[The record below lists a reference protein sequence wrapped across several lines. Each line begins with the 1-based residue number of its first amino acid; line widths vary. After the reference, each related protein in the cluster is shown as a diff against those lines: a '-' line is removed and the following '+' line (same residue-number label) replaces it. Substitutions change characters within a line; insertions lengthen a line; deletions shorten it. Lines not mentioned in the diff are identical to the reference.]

1 MMMIDLVKQ
10 FKQQKSQI
18 RMNNK
23 LILIVED
30 EEDIL
35 ELLEYTLQKEGY
47 ETIGF
52 LTIDN
57 NVRKVLDEEQIDLI
71 LMDRNLPGIEGTTFI
86 SEIKQQGYANPVIYV
101 TAKDKDEDI
110 IDGFDNHADDYIT
123 KPFNI
128 KELCARIKAVIK
140 RSSKEVD
147 VLKVKD
153 IIYKSS
159 NKKFYID
166 NEEIELTHLEHDLLL
181 EFIKNKD
188 ILLSREHLLNSVWQD
203 SFEKKEK
210 TVNVAIKRLK
220 AKIDPDAKKEYIRSI
235 RGEGYIFC

>member
-1 MMMIDLVKQ
+1 
-10 FKQQKSQI
+10 
-18 RMNNK
+18 MNDK

-47 ETIGF
+47 ETVGF
-52 LTIDN
+52 LTVDK

-71 LMDRNLPGIEGTTFI
+71 IMDRNLPGIEGTTFI
-86 SEIKQQGYANPVIYV
+86 NEIKQQGYSNPVIYL

-110 IDGFDNHADDYIT
+110 IEGFDNHADDYIT

-128 KELCARIKAVIK
+128 KELCARVKAVIK
-140 RSSKEVD
+140 RTSKDID
-147 VLKVKD
+147 VLKIKD
-153 IIYKSS
+153 IVYKSS

-166 NEEIELTHLEHDLLL
+166 EKEIDLTHLEHDLLL

-188 ILLSREHLLNSVWQD
+188 ILMTREHLLNSVWQD

-220 AKIDPDAKKEYIRSI
+220 AKIDPDGKKDYIRAI

>member
-1 MMMIDLVKQ
+1 MMMKDQIKKLQ
-10 FKQQKSQI
+10 QQKSLI

-52 LTIDN
+52 LNIDK
-57 NVRKVLDEEQIDLI
+57 NVRNVLNEEQIDLI
-71 LMDRNLPGIEGTTFI
+71 IMDRNLPGIEGTSFI
-86 SEIKQQGYANPVIYV
+86 NEIKQQGFTNPVIYV
-101 TAKDKDEDI
+101 TAKDRDEDI
-110 IDGFDNHADDYIT
+110 IEGFDSHADDYIT
-123 KPFNI
+123 KPFNL
-128 KELCARIKAVIK
+128 KELCARVKAVIK
-140 RSSKEVD
+140 RSSKDID

-153 IIYKSS
+153 IVYKSS

-166 NEEIELTHLEHDLLL
+166 ENEIELTHLEHDLLL

-188 ILLSREHLLNSVWQD
+188 ILMTREHLLNSVWQD

-220 AKIDPDAKKEYIRSI
+220 AKIDPEGEKDYIRSI

>member
-1 MMMIDLVKQ
+1 M
-10 FKQQKSQI
+10 S
-18 RMNNK
+18 NK
-23 LILIVED
+23 LILIIED

-52 LTIDN
+52 LNIDK
-57 NVRKVLDEEQIDLI
+57 NVRNILNEEDIDLI
-71 LMDRNLPGIEGTTFI
+71 LMDRNLPGIEGTSFI
-86 SEIKQQGYANPVIYV
+86 NEIKQQGYCNPVIYV
-101 TAKDKDEDI
+101 TAKDRDEDI
-110 IDGFDNHADDYIT
+110 IEGFESHADDYIT
-123 KPFNI
+123 KPFNV
-128 KELCARIKAVIK
+128 KELCARVKAVIK
-140 RSSKEVD
+140 RTSKD
-147 VLKVKD
+147 IDILKVKD
-153 IIYKSS
+153 IVYKSS

-166 NEEIELTHLEHDLLL
+166 DVEIDLTHLEHDLLL

-188 ILLSREHLLNSVWQD
+188 ILMTREHLLNSVWED

-220 AKIDPDAKKEYIRSI
+220 AKIDPDGKKDYIHSI

>member
-1 MMMIDLVKQ
+1 
-10 FKQQKSQI
+10 
-18 RMNNK
+18 MNNK

-52 LTIDN
+52 LNIDK
-57 NVRKVLDEEQIDLI
+57 NVRNVLNEEQIDLI
-71 LMDRNLPGIEGTTFI
+71 IMDRNLPGIEGTSFI
-86 SEIKQQGYANPVIYV
+86 NEIKQQGFTNPVIYV
-101 TAKDKDEDI
+101 TAKDRDEDI
-110 IDGFDNHADDYIT
+110 IEGFDSHADDYIT
-123 KPFNI
+123 KPFNL
-128 KELCARIKAVIK
+128 KELCARVKAVIK
-140 RSSKEVD
+140 RSSKD
-147 VLKVKD
+147 IDILKVKD
-153 IIYKSS
+153 IVYKSS

-166 NEEIELTHLEHDLLL
+166 ENEIELTHLEHDLLL

-188 ILLSREHLLNSVWQD
+188 ILMTREHLLNSVWQD

-220 AKIDPDAKKEYIRSI
+220 AKIDPEGEKDYIRSI

>member
-1 MMMIDLVKQ
+1 
-10 FKQQKSQI
+10 
-18 RMNNK
+18 MNNK
-23 LILIVED
+23 LILIIED

-52 LTIDN
+52 LNIDK
-57 NVRKVLDEEQIDLI
+57 NVRNILDEEEIDLI
-71 LMDRNLPGIEGTTFI
+71 IMDRNLPGIEGSAFI
-86 SEIKQQGYANPVIYV
+86 NEIKKQGYSNPVIYV
-101 TAKDKDEDI
+101 TAKDNDEDI
-110 IDGFDNHADDYIT
+110 LEGFNSHADDYIT

-140 RSSKEVD
+140 RTSKEVD
-147 VLKVKD
+147 ILKVKD
-153 IIYKSS
+153 IVYKSS
-159 NKKFYID
+159 NKKFYI
-166 NEEIELTHLEHDLLL
+166 NEIEIELTHLEHDLLL

-188 ILLSREHLLNSVWQD
+188 ILMTREHLLNKVWQD

-220 AKIDPDAKKEYIRSI
+220 AKIDPDGNKDYIRSI

>member
-1 MMMIDLVKQ
+1 
-10 FKQQKSQI
+10 
-18 RMNNK
+18 MNNK

-52 LTIDN
+52 L
-57 NVRKVLDEEQIDLI
+57 NVNEKLEKVFEEETIDLI
-71 LMDRNLPGIEGTTFI
+71 LMDRNLPGVDGTTFI
-86 SEIKQQGYANPVIYV
+86 NKVREKGYNSPVIYL

-110 IDGFDNHADDYIT
+110 LEGFDSHADDYIT

-128 KELCARIKAVIK
+128 KEMLARIKAVIK
-140 RSSKEVD
+140 RVSRDID
-147 VLKVKD
+147 VLKIKD
-153 IIYKSS
+153 ITYKSS
-159 NKKFYID
+159 NRKFYID
-166 NEEIELTHLEHDLLL
+166 SKEIELTHLEHDLFL
-181 EFIKNKD
+181 EFLKNKD
-188 ILLSREHLLNSVWQD
+188 ILMTREHLLEAVWAD
-203 SFEKKEK
+203 SYDKKLK

-220 AKIDPDAKKEYIRSI
+220 AKIDPDNSKEYIKSI

>member
-1 MMMIDLVKQ
+1 
-10 FKQQKSQI
+10 
-18 RMNNK
+18 MNNK
-23 LILIVED
+23 LILIVQD

-52 LTIDN
+52 LTIDK
-57 NVRKVLDEEQIDLI
+57 NVKKVLDEEKIDLI
-71 LMDRNLPGIEGTTFI
+71 LMDRNLPGIEGTEFI
-86 SEIKQQGYANPVIYV
+86 NEIKKQGYSNPVIYV
-101 TAKDKDEDI
+101 TAKDNDEDI
-110 IDGFDNHADDYIT
+110 IEGFDSYADDYIT
-123 KPFNI
+123 KPFNL

-147 VLKVKD
+147 ILKIKD
-153 IIYKSS
+153 IVYKSS
-159 NKKFYID
+159 NKKFYI
-166 NEEIELTHLEHDLLL
+166 NEQEIELTHLEHDLLL

-188 ILLSREHLLNSVWQD
+188 ILMTREHLLNSVWED

-220 AKIDPDAKKEYIRSI
+220 AKIDPDGKKDYIRSI

>member
-1 MMMIDLVKQ
+1 
-10 FKQQKSQI
+10 
-18 RMNNK
+18 MNNK

-86 SEIKQQGYANPVIYV
+86 NEIKKQGYSNPVIYV
-101 TAKDKDEDI
+101 SAKDDDEDI
-110 IDGFDNHADDYIT
+110 IEGFDSHADDYIT
-123 KPFNI
+123 KPFNL
-128 KELCARIKAVIK
+128 KELVARVKAVMK
-140 RSSKEVD
+140 RTS
-147 VLKVKD
+147 KD
-153 IIYKSS
+153 IEILKIKDIVYRAA
-159 NKKFYID
+159 NKKFFID
-166 NEEIELTHLEHDLLL
+166 EIEIDLTHLEHDLLL

-220 AKIDPDAKKEYIRSI
+220 SKIDPNAKKDYIRSI

>member
-1 MMMIDLVKQ
+1 MKDQIKKLQ
-10 FKQQKSQI
+10 QQKSQI
-18 RMNNK
+18 LMNNK

-52 LTIDN
+52 LNIDK
-57 NVRKVLDEEQIDLI
+57 NVRNVLNEEQIDLI
-71 LMDRNLPGIEGTTFI
+71 LMDRNLPGIEGTSFI
-86 SEIKQQGYANPVIYV
+86 NEIKQQGYSNPVIYV
-101 TAKDKDEDI
+101 TAKDRDEDI
-110 IDGFDNHADDYIT
+110 IDGFDSHADDYIT
-123 KPFNI
+123 KPFNL

-140 RSSKEVD
+140 RSSKDID

-153 IIYKSS
+153 IVYKSS

-166 NEEIELTHLEHDLLL
+166 DLELELTHLEHDLLL

-188 ILLSREHLLNSVWQD
+188 ILMTREHLLNSVWQD

-220 AKIDPDAKKEYIRSI
+220 AKIDPNGKKDYIRSI

>member
-1 MMMIDLVKQ
+1 
-10 FKQQKSQI
+10 
-18 RMNNK
+18 MNNK

-52 LTIDN
+52 LKIDK
-57 NVRKVLDEEQIDLI
+57 NVRNILNEEQIDLI

-86 SEIKQQGYANPVIYV
+86 NEIKKQGYSNPVIYV
-101 TAKDKDEDI
+101 TAKDNDEDI
-110 IDGFDNHADDYIT
+110 IQGFDSHADDYIT
-123 KPFNI
+123 KPFNL
-128 KELCARIKAVIK
+128 KELCARVKAVIK

-147 VLKVKD
+147 VLKIKD
-153 IIYKSS
+153 IVYKSS

-166 NEEIELTHLEHDLLL
+166 NIEVELTNLEHDLLL

-188 ILLSREHLLNSVWQD
+188 ILMTREHLLNTVWED
-203 SFEKKEK
+203 SFDKKEK

-220 AKIDPDAKKEYIRSI
+220 AKIDPDGTKDYIRSV

>member
-1 MMMIDLVKQ
+1 M
-10 FKQQKSQI
+10 S
-18 RMNNK
+18 NK
-23 LILIVED
+23 LILIIED

-52 LTIDN
+52 LTVDK
-57 NVRKVLDEEQIDLI
+57 NVRNILDEENIDLI

-86 SEIKQQGYANPVIYV
+86 NEIKKQGYTNPVIYV
-101 TAKDKDEDI
+101 TAKDNDEDI
-110 IDGFDNHADDYIT
+110 LQGFDSHADDYIT
-123 KPFNI
+123 KPFNL
-128 KELCARIKAVIK
+128 KELCARVKAVIK

-147 VLKVKD
+147 VLKIKD
-153 IIYKSS
+153 IVYKSS

-166 NEEIELTHLEHDLLL
+166 NIEVELTNLEHDLLL

-188 ILLSREHLLNSVWQD
+188 ILMTREHLLNTVWED
-203 SFEKKEK
+203 SFDKKEK

-220 AKIDPDAKKEYIRSI
+220 AKIDPDGTKDYIRSV

>member
-1 MMMIDLVKQ
+1 
-10 FKQQKSQI
+10 
-18 RMNNK
+18 MNNK
-23 LILIVED
+23 LILIIED

-52 LTIDN
+52 LTIDK
-57 NVRKVLDEEQIDLI
+57 NVKKVLDEEKIDLI
-71 LMDRNLPGIEGTTFI
+71 LMDRNLPGVEGTSFI
-86 SEIKQQGYANPVIYV
+86 NEIKKQGYSTPVIYV

-110 IDGFDNHADDYIT
+110 IEGFDSYADDYIT

-147 VLKVKD
+147 ILKIKD
-153 IIYKSS
+153 IVYKSS
-159 NKKFYID
+159 NKKFYIND
-166 NEEIELTHLEHDLLL
+166 EELELTHLEHDLLL

-188 ILLSREHLLNSVWQD
+188 ILMTREHLLNTVWQD
-203 SFEKKEK
+203 SLDKKEK

-220 AKIDPDAKKEYIRSI
+220 AKIDPNGDKDYIRSV

>member
-1 MMMIDLVKQ
+1 MGFIIQLWFIYLLESMCESWV
-10 FKQQKSQI
+10 
-18 RMNNK
+18 
-23 LILIVED
+23 ILIIED

-52 LTIDN
+52 LTVDK
-57 NVRKVLDEEQIDLI
+57 NVRNILDEENIDLI

-86 SEIKQQGYANPVIYV
+86 NEIKKQGYSNPVIYV
-101 TAKDKDEDI
+101 TAKDNDEDI
-110 IDGFDNHADDYIT
+110 LQGFDSHADDYIT
-123 KPFNI
+123 KPFNL
-128 KELCARIKAVIK
+128 KELCARVKAVIK
-140 RSSKEVD
+140 RTSKEVD
-147 VLKVKD
+147 VLKIKD
-153 IIYKSS
+153 IVYKSS

-166 NEEIELTHLEHDLLL
+166 NIEVELTNLEHDLLL

-188 ILLSREHLLNSVWQD
+188 ILMTREHLLNTVWED
-203 SFEKKEK
+203 SFDKKEK

-220 AKIDPDAKKEYIRSI
+220 AKIDPDGTKDYIRSV

>member
-1 MMMIDLVKQ
+1 M
-10 FKQQKSQI
+10 S
-18 RMNNK
+18 NK
-23 LILIVED
+23 LILIIED

-52 LTIDN
+52 LTVDK
-57 NVRKVLDEEQIDLI
+57 NVRNILDEENIDLI

-86 SEIKQQGYANPVIYV
+86 NEIKKQGYSNPVIYV
-101 TAKDKDEDI
+101 TAKDNDEDI
-110 IDGFDNHADDYIT
+110 LQGFDSHADDYIT
-123 KPFNI
+123 KPFNL
-128 KELCARIKAVIK
+128 KELCARVKAVIK
-140 RSSKEVD
+140 RTSKEVD
-147 VLKVKD
+147 VLKIKD
-153 IIYKSS
+153 IVYKSS

-166 NEEIELTHLEHDLLL
+166 NIEVELTNLEHDLLL

-188 ILLSREHLLNSVWQD
+188 ILMTREHLLNTVWED
-203 SFEKKEK
+203 SFDKKEK

-220 AKIDPDAKKEYIRSI
+220 AKIDPDGTKDYIRSV

>member
-1 MMMIDLVKQ
+1 MK
-10 FKQQKSQI
+10 
-18 RMNNK
+18 NK

-52 LTIDN
+52 LNAN
-57 NVRKVLDEEQIDLI
+57 NTLEKVLDEETIDLI
-71 LMDRNLPGIEGTTFI
+71 LMDRNLPGMEGTTFI
-86 SEIKQQGYANPVIYV
+86 KHIRDKGHNSPVIYL
-101 TAKDKDEDI
+101 TAKDRDEDI
-110 IDGFDNHADDYIT
+110 LEGFESHADDYIT

-128 KELCARIKAVIK
+128 QELLARVNAVIK
-140 RSSKEVD
+140 RSSKVVD
-147 VLKVKD
+147 ILKVRD
-153 IIYKSS
+153 ITYKAT

-166 NEEIELTHLEHDLLL
+166 ENEIELTHLERDLLL

-188 ILLSREHLLNSVWQD
+188 ILMTREHLLETVWED
-203 SFEKKEK
+203 SYDKKLK

-220 AKIDPDAKKEYIRSI
+220 AKIDPDNMKEYIKSV